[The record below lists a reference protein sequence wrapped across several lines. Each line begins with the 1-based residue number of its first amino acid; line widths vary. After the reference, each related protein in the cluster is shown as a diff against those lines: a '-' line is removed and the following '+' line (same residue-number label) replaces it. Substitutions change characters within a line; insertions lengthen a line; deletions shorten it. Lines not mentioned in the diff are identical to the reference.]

1 MVSKENENYIYYL
14 VGKNLKKYRK
24 LSNYTQESLA
34 RVTNYSAQFIAN
46 LESPKTHQ
54 TVSLGTLYAFARIL
68 KIPVS
73 KLLEEE
79 ENEE

>member
-24 LSNYTQESLA
+24 ISNYTQESLA
-34 RVTNYSAQFIAN
+34 RATNYSAQFIAN

-79 ENEE
+79 NEE